1 MKGEEAEY
9 VVPFRKLFNQPVPY
23 RARRA
28 IRELKR
34 FAVKH
39 TRVEESEVLIAEE
52 VNREVWKN
60 SYNIPRRANVILR
73 KKDGKIVV
81 YLQGGKQLAED
92 KKREEKEKKAAED
105 KKKEKEAKDK
115 GKSEVKSG
123 AAEPKGEAHGSR
135 ADPSAQEESKRL
147 AEKKIKEKA
156 AEKADFK
163 RKTGK

>member
-9 VVPFRKLFNQPVPY
+9 VVPFRKLFNQPVTK

-39 TRVEESEVLIAEE
+39 TRVDENGVLIAEE

-60 SYNIPRRANVILR
+60 SYNIPRRVNVILR
-73 KKDGKIVV
+73 KKGGKIIV

-92 KKREEKEKKAAED
+92 KKREEKEKKAAAD

-115 GKSEVKSG
+115 GKSEAKA
-123 AAEPKGEAHGSR
+123 AAE
-135 ADPSAQEESKRL
+135 EEGKEKL